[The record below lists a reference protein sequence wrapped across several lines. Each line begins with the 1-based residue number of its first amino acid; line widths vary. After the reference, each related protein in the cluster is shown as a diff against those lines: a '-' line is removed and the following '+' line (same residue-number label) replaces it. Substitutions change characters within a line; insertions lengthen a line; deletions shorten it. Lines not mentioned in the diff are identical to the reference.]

1 MQKMPGCDGNELN
14 PQVIETNHLGRLLAY
29 EPQTGQVRTLLD
41 SLYMPN
47 GIALSPEEDFIMMSE
62 TSIGHIVR

>member
-1 MQKMPGCDGNELN
+1 M
-14 PQVIETNHLGRLLAY
+14 NHLGRLLAY